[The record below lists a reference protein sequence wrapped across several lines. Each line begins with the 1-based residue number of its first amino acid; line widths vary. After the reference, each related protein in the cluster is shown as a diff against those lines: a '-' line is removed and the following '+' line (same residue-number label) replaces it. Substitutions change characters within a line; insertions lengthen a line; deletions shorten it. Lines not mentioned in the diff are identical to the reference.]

1 MKTLPSSSSA
11 LLAEVLDRVK
21 PTEEERAKLLKA
33 ANEILSKIEELARS
47 RGLACQPLLVGSA
60 SRSTWLAGD
69 HDLDIFLAVPED
81 ADLTEALELARS
93 VAPVHEEKYAEHAYV
108 HAEVNGFDVDLVP
121 CYLLKDAFRIKSA
134 VDRTPFHAK
143 YVSERIK
150 GLEDEVLLLKQFMKG
165 VGVYGSELKVG
176 GFSGYLSE
184 LLVLRYGS
192 FFAVLEGASSWR
204 PGETI
209 DLEAHSTTSH
219 KDPLIVV
226 DPVDPNRNVAAALT
240 LDRMFQFA
248 AAARYFLK
256 ESDMT
261 FFFPPDDGPISD
273 RDLLKQIQERRSTI
287 LLLDFEAPSMVDDV
301 VFPQLRKAEES
312 IRAVFKRN
320 GFSVIRSDVDCHPVD
335 GVNRA
340 RMLFELDVWE
350 LPRIIRRV
358 GPPVWEAEHLSRFL
372 SSHPRPSSGP
382 YIENGRA
389 TVEVQRKYT
398 RASDLLE
405 KEIGDLSLGKHLKM
419 QVQKGHNIYVGPEM
433 VRVGDPGFR
442 TFVTRYLAARFR
454 MC

>member
-1 MKTLPSSSSA
+1 MTTSPSSSCD
-11 LLAEVLDRVK
+11 LLDEVLDRVK
-21 PTEEERAKLLKA
+21 PTPGERVKLSKA
-33 ANEILSKIEELARS
+33 ADEIQSKIKELAGS
-47 RGLACQPLLVGSA
+47 RGIACQPLLVGSA

-81 ADLTEALELARS
+81 ADLADALEIARF

-108 HAEVNGFDVDLVP
+108 HAVINGFDVDLVP
-121 CYLLKDAFRIKSA
+121 CYLLKDASRIKSA
-134 VDRTPFHAK
+134 VDRTPFHTK

-192 FFAVLEGASSWR
+192 FPAVLEGASSWR

-209 DLEAHSTTSH
+209 DQEAHSTTSH
-219 KDPLIVV
+219 QDPLIVV

-240 LDRMFQFA
+240 LERMLQFTV
-248 AAARYFLK
+248 AARCFLK
-256 ESDMT
+256 EPDMA
-261 FFFPPDDGPISD
+261 FFYPPDKKPISD
-273 RDLLKQIQERRSTI
+273 EDLLKQIKERGSTL
-287 LLLDFEAPSMVDDV
+287 LLLDFEAPRMVEDV
-301 VFPQLRKAEES
+301 IFPQLRKAEES
-312 IRAVFKRN
+312 IQAMFKRN
-320 GFSVIRSDVDCHPVD
+320 GFSVLRSNVDCHPVD

-350 LPRIIRRV
+350 LPRIIRRE

-372 SSHPRPSSGP
+372 SSHPLPLSGP

-389 TVEVQRKYT
+389 IVEVQRKYT
-398 RASDLLE
+398 RAPDLLE
-405 KEIGDLSLGKHLKM
+405 KEVGTLSLGRHLTM
-419 QVQKGHNIYVGPEM
+419 QVQKGHNIYMGPELVQ
-433 VRVGDPGFR
+433 VRDQGFR
-442 TFVTRYLAARFR
+442 TFMAVYLAARFW